1 MLRLRR
7 TTERQNA
14 AAAAASEARG
24 REPEEAG
31 PLLVTRGVE
40 RSFDVGGQKLHV
52 LKGIDMELYP
62 RQLVMLRGRSG
73 SGKTTL
79 LNLIGGLDTP
89 TQGEIHSG
97 RTIPP
102 DERRRADE
110 GAGGKEIGFIFQAY
124 ALLPLLS
131 AYENVELS
139 LRMAGVP
146 KAEWKDRVTDC
157 LELVGLGKRMH
168 HRPFELS
175 GGEQQRVA
183 IAKAIAHRP
192 RLLLA
197 DEPTAELDSQMAA
210 QIMEVFR
217 AIIEAENVTIC
228 MTTHDPTILEV
239 ADHVYEMVD
248 GKFIARGQD
257 VGASCSSGA
266 GCRRLRVL
274 LAVSLAAGG
283 CALLPD
289 EGEEEHLPDITPP
302 QISKKPEYEV
312 TTADAGNEG
321 AGARQ
326 TCIERAGRDAVLRRW
341 TANGSGP
348 EREAGRPRGSRASH
362 RRAGCRRHGERAAP
376 EEAAVPERGD
386 CR

>member
-7 TTERQNA
+7 TTERQY
-14 AAAAASEARG
+14 AAASAAADVRG
-24 REPEEAG
+24 RDFDEGG
-31 PLLVTRGVE
+31 PLLVARGVE
-40 RSFDVGGQKLHV
+40 RTFDVGGGKLHV
-52 LKGIDMELYP
+52 LKGIDMELMP
-62 RQLVMLRGRSG
+62 RRLVMLRGRSG

-89 TQGEIHSG
+89 TRGEIHFGPYAFHRMSDDE
-97 RTIPP
+97 RTIV
-102 DERRRADE
+102 RR
-110 GAGGKEIGFIFQAY
+110 KEIGFIFQAY

-146 KAEWKDRVTDC
+146 KAEWKERVTRC

-210 QIMEVFR
+210 QIMKVFR
-217 AIIEAENVTIC
+217 AIIETEHVTIC

-239 ADHVYEMVD
+239 ADHVHEMVD
-248 GKFIARGQD
+248 GKFI
-257 VGASCSSGA
+257 S
-266 GCRRLRVL
+266 
-274 LAVSLAAGG
+274 
-283 CALLPD
+283 
-289 EGEEEHLPDITPP
+289 
-302 QISKKPEYEV
+302 
-312 TTADAGNEG
+312 
-321 AGARQ
+321 
-326 TCIERAGRDAVLRRW
+326 
-341 TANGSGP
+341 
-348 EREAGRPRGSRASH
+348 
-362 RRAGCRRHGERAAP
+362 
-376 EEAAVPERGD
+376 
-386 CR
+386 